1 MTNVNL
7 GISVGDIN
15 GIGIEVILKTL
26 KDKRISDFCTPI
38 IFGSNKVISFHRKQL
53 EIHDLNFNIINS
65 IDKIKKNK
73 INLYNIID
81 EDTEVNFGKKCDLA
95 GKYALKSI
103 QEACS
108 AIKNKKIDVLVTA
121 PINKYSIQKEVKSFI
136 GHTEFLEANFNG
148 KSLMIMISEFMKIA
162 FVTGH
167 IPLSKVA
174 TTITSN
180 IIIEKTKQFNYSLI
194 NDFTIKKPKIAILAI
209 NPHAGENGLLGPE
222 DKEIIFPAIKKLQE
236 DEILAFGPYPADSFF
251 TNKNLSMF
259 DGVLSM
265 YHDQGL
271 IPFKTLAFS
280 KGVNFTANLNIIRT
294 SPVHG
299 TGFDI
304 AGKNIANESSFREA
318 IFQAYEIFKNRKENI
333 TLSKNTLD

>member
-1 MTNVNL
+1 MTNINL

-26 KDKRISDFCTPI
+26 KDKRITEFCTPV

-53 EIHDLNFNIINS
+53 EIDDLNFNIINS
-65 IDKIKKNK
+65 LDKIKKNK
-73 INLYNIID
+73 VNLYNFMD
-81 EDTEVNFGKKCDLA
+81 ENTEINFGKECNLA

-103 QEACS
+103 NEVCS
-108 AIKNKKIDVLVTA
+108 AIKNKKIDVLVTG
-121 PINKYSIQKEVKSFI
+121 PINKHSIQKEVKSFI
-136 GHTEFLEANFNG
+136 GHTEFLEENFDG

-167 IPLSKVA
+167 IPLSKVT
-174 TTITSN
+174 TTITAN

-194 NDFTIKKPKIAILAI
+194 NDFMIKKPKIAILAI
-209 NPHAGENGLLGPE
+209 NPHAGENGLLGVE
-222 DKEIIFPAIKKLQE
+222 DKEVIVPAIKKLQE
-236 DEILAFGPYPADSFF
+236 YDILAFGPYPADSFF
-251 TNKNLSMF
+251 TNKNLSIF

-271 IPFKTLAFS
+271 IPFKSLAFS

-318 IFQAYEIFKNRKENI
+318 IFQACKIYKKRKENI

>member
-1 MTNVNL
+1 MANINL
-7 GISVGDIN
+7 GITIGDVN

-26 KDKRISDFCTPI
+26 KDKRISDFCTPV
-38 IFGSNKVISFHRKQL
+38 IFGSNKVISFHKKQL
-53 EIHDLNFNIINS
+53 EIHDINFNIINS

-73 INLYNIID
+73 INLYNFI
-81 EDTEVNFGKKCDLA
+81 EEAEVNFGKECNLA

-121 PINKYSIQKEVKSFI
+121 PINKHAIQKEVNSFI
-136 GHTEFLEANFNG
+136 GHTEFLEEKFNG
-148 KSLMIMISEFMKIA
+148 KSLMIMISDFMKIA

-194 NDFTIKKPKIAILAI
+194 NDFMIRKPKIAILAI
-209 NPHAGENGLLGPE
+209 NPHAGENGLLGIE
-222 DKEIIFPAIKKLQE
+222 DKEVIVPAIKKLQE

-318 IFQAYEIFKNRKENI
+318 LFKLAKFLKRDKKI
-333 TLSKNTLD
+333 

>member
-1 MTNVNL
+1 MANINV
-7 GISVGDIN
+7 GISIGDIN

-38 IFGSNKVISFHRKQL
+38 IFGSNKIISIHRKQL
-53 EIHDLNFNIINS
+53 ELKDLNFNIINS

-73 INLYNIID
+73 INLYSLI
-81 EDTEVNFGKKCDLA
+81 EDDIEVNFGKESTLA

-103 QEACS
+103 QEACN
-108 AIKNKKIDVLVTA
+108 AFKNKKIDVLVTA
-121 PINKYSIQKEVKSFI
+121 PINKNSIQKEFKSFI
-136 GHTEFLEANFNG
+136 GHTEFLEENFEG
-148 KSLMIMISEFMKIA
+148 KSLMIMVGEFMKIA

-174 TTITSN
+174 KTINSD
-180 IIIEKTKQFNYSLI
+180 IIIEKTKQFNYSLV
-194 NDFTIKKPKIAILAI
+194 NDFMIKKPKIAILAI
-209 NPHAGENGLLGPE
+209 NPHAGENGLIGTE
-222 DKEIIFPAIKKLQE
+222 DKKFIVPAIKKLQE
-236 DEILAFGPYPADSFF
+236 NEILAFGPYPADSFF
-251 TNKNLSMF
+251 TNKNLSLF

-271 IPFKTLAFS
+271 IPFKTLTFS

-304 AGKNIANESSFREA
+304 AGKNIADESSFREA
-318 IFQAYEIFKNRKENI
+318 IFKACDIFKKRKENI
-333 TLSKNTLD
+333 TISKNPLD